1 MFWCATEVDKKNG
14 YISGSGKFGECDVIC
29 KNLGKWGLFGT
40 QSVIRIKTLLS
51 TETIVVLDNLL
62 QVSFKLLKR
71 IQLATRLLD
80 QMLIQ
85 PRGQTKGQTTVQMV
99 HID

>member
-1 MFWCATEVDKKNG
+1 MGVVWHP
-14 YISGSGKFGECDVIC
+14 ICDLHL
-29 KNLGKWGLFGT
+29 K
-40 QSVIRIKTLLS
+40 SLLS

>member
-1 MFWCATEVDKKNG
+1 MVILHPIYYVSPKIYPKSFLSSETFFIVDN
-14 YISGSGKFGECDVIC
+14 F
-29 KNLGKWGLFGT
+29 
-40 QSVIRIKTLLS
+40 
-51 TETIVVLDNLL
+51 L

-71 IQLATRLLD
+71 IQQATRLLD